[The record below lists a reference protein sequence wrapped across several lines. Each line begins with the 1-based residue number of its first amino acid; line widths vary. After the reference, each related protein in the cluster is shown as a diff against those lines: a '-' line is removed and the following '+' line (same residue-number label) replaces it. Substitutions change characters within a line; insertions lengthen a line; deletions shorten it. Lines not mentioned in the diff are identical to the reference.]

1 MSFAADQV
9 HINVALDTPLVPDT
23 LPAPEGEP
31 RRVGPGRLSTPPT
44 WVDLGAVDVDL
55 TRNTLVIA
63 GDEESELPPIA
74 LAGGGMSVGAV
85 ILLAMCALGVQPVS
99 VSTADVTFAGSQMPF
114 WVPVLGLALIAAA
127 LAYATGIYAAR
138 ALGTTVASFISLLE
152 VLFAVAFAWMFVGEA
167 PTLVQVVGGAF
178 IVGGV
183 VLVRLDESRHAE
195 SFGPVVAAEHDAEIE
210 RWLDDVRPTRDEECV
225 TR

>member
-1 MSFAADQV
+1 MSLAA
-9 HINVALDTPLVPDT
+9 PL
-23 LPAPEGEP
+23 A
-31 RRVGPGRLSTPPT
+31 
-44 WVDLGAVDVDL
+44 
-55 TRNTLVIA
+55 
-63 GDEESELPPIA
+63 
-74 LAGGGMSVGAV
+74 
-85 ILLAMCALGVQPVS
+85 
-99 VSTADVTFAGSQMPF
+99 AGSSLTVIFGFDALWKATWPIL
-114 WVPVLGLALIAAA
+114 LGLALIAAA

-195 SFGPVVAAEHDAEIE
+195 SFGPVVAAMPFDAEAGVAAAANDSIYGLAAGIWTTDLSKAHKTARQLKAGSVWVNQYNGFDTAMPFGGFKQSGWGRE
-210 RWLDDVRPTRDEECV
+210 LGAGALDLYTQTRSV
-225 TR
+225 NIQL